1 MVTCKLTK
9 HGKDMDKE
17 RMRKR
22 LEEVTRNLRQSAIEL
37 QRAIEEA
44 QSLTKKDIEA
54 QKKQVT
60 DAKARLEELT
70 RTLSRMEADRWAA
83 AQRPSASEAPVDRK
97 FAQATTGAEA
107 EGDPPAADIR
117 AYQFN
122 GKTKEEVLES
132 GTLKEKVRLYLC
144 YMDADRYFDNESTL
158 TKKEVDRISKSIK
171 TAEDKQAVAKY
182 MSEYED
188 LCRYGEQ
195 LSYYFKRFQ
204 ACLSGLAQL
213 LNRWDSYDVIAE
225 LYTNEVRAIADS
237 GLRDSVAK
245 EKILDNMREKILYFL
260 QRKMLW
266 AELRWVP
273 KIRAFKVGVYGI
285 GQLYE
290 FVQQEAKQTAEA
302 MADFKALAVA
312 AEEFI
317 SKSEIGYIPINIQ
330 MPIENA
336 KEERF
341 ARYLVRNLDFFRS
354 DYLIRKV
361 NRERLSMIDHRR
373 AVIPDY
379 YETKPS
385 RDLLK
390 DARATLQLK

>member
-1 MVTCKLTK
+1 
-9 HGKDMDKE
+9 
-17 RMRKR
+17 MRKR
-22 LEEVTRNLRQSAIEL
+22 LEEVTEKIRRSAIDL
-37 QRAIEEA
+37 QMAIDEA
-44 QSLTKKDIEA
+44 QNLTKKDIEA
-54 QKKQVT
+54 QKKQIT
-60 DAKARLEELT
+60 EAKERLEELT

-83 AQRPSASEAPVDRK
+83 AQRPSPNEAPVDRK
-97 FAQATTGAEA
+97 FAQATTGEEA

-122 GKTKEEVLES
+122 GKTKEEVLAS

-158 TKKEVDRISKSIK
+158 TKKEVDSISKSIK
-171 TAEDKQAVAKY
+171 TPEERQAVAKY

-204 ACLSGLAQL
+204 TCFSGLAQV

-225 LYTNEVRAIADS
+225 LYTDEVRAIAES
-237 GLRDSVAK
+237 GYRECVAK
-245 EKILDNMREKILYFL
+245 EKIIANMREKILQYL
-260 QRKMLW
+260 QRQMMR
-266 AELRWVP
+266 AQIRWVP
-273 KIRAFKVGVYGI
+273 KIRAFKVEVFGI

-290 FVQQEAKQTAEA
+290 LVQQEAKQTAEA

-341 ARYLVRNLDFFRS
+341 TRYLVRNLRFFRS
-354 DYLIRKV
+354 DFLIRKAKG
-361 NRERLSMIDHRR
+361 EKIYHLDYKR

-379 YETKPS
+379 YETNPS
-385 RDLLK
+385 KDLLK